1 MSNCVFKKVSR
12 MPISALKDTDILDLE
27 ELMDKL
33 KTEKKEVERTI
44 NWVEAIIKIKNTEK
58 GE

>member
-12 MPISALKDTDILDLE
+12 MPVSALKDTDASDLE
-27 ELMDKL
+27 ELLDKL
-33 KTEKKEVERTI
+33 TTEKKEVERTI
-44 NWVEAIIKIKNTEK
+44 KWVEAIIKIKNTEK

>member
-12 MPISALKDTDILDLE
+12 MPVSALKDTDASDLE
-27 ELMDKL
+27 ELLNKL
-33 KTEKKEVERTI
+33 TTERKEVERTI
-44 NWVEAIIKIKNTEK
+44 KWVEAIIKIKSIER

>member
-12 MPISALKDTDILDLE
+12 MPISALKYTDISDLE